1 MWFRCQKDEVANS
14 FSSLESAYG
23 STEEVGEPGFWLKR
37 GRICDSLVVAFK
49 GFLWMLCFLGDRRV
63 YQSLT
68 LIGVVVGVPVR

>member
-23 STEEVGEPGFWLKR
+23 STEEVGEPGLWLKR

-49 GFLWMLCFLGDRRV
+49 GFSGCYAFSGTDV
-63 YQSLT
+63 F
-68 LIGVVVGVPVR
+68 IKV